1 MSMLCRYMY
10 VVSVNQALH
19 DTNNEKAGIK
29 TNIAQNAVTFIISE
43 AQTSAQ
49 KSQEKEK
56 KEPKLAQNR

>member
-1 MSMLCRYMY
+1 MY

-56 KEPKLAQNR
+56 KEPKLAQ